1 MTTVRQPAVAGRFYP
16 ERADAL
22 SRDLDRLLEQAR
34 DARADVPEPPAAAL
48 RALIVPHAGYA
59 YSGPTAAQ
67 GYAMVAD
74 VRDRLRRVVVIGPAH
89 YVGFRGVALSSAD
102 AFATPLG
109 EVPLAPGVP
118 ELLKDCRQ
126 VRVLDGPHA
135 PEHSLEVQLPF
146 LQWVLEEFELV
157 PVLVGDAT
165 PDEVAAVVAAC
176 WGGAETLVLVSSD
189 LCHYLPYAQAR
200 AADADT
206 LRRILALQ
214 EPLPRRSACGA
225 RAIDG
230 LVLAARAHALRP
242 RLVDHRTSGDTAGD
256 RASVVGYAAVS
267 FTEAG
272 EGTP

>member
-34 DARADVPEPPAAAL
+34 EARAAAPDLHAVPPK
-48 RALIVPHAGYA
+48 ALIVPHAGYA
-59 YSGPTAAQ
+59 YSGPTAAT
-67 GYAMVAD
+67 GYALIEAA
-74 VRDRLRRVVVIGPAH
+74 RDRVRRVVVVGPAH
-89 YVGFRGVALSSAD
+89 YVGFRGLALSSAD

-109 EVPLAPGVP
+109 EVPLAPGIAE
-118 ELLKDCRQ
+118 ELTGCRQ

-146 LQWVLEEFELV
+146 LQWVLEDVDLV

-165 PDEVAAVVAAC
+165 PDEVAEVIAAC
-176 WGGAETLVLVSSD
+176 WGGPETLVLVSSD

-206 LRRILALQ
+206 LRRILTLQ

-230 LVLAARAHALRP
+230 LIRAARTHPLRP

-256 RASVVGYAAVS
+256 RSSVVGYATVS
-267 FTEAG
+267 FTEGDA
-272 EGTP
+272 